1 MAKTLNVVELECSAC
16 GKKYDASIEQHLC
29 TCGKPLLARYDLR
42 RAAATLNLESLKS
55 RPRTLWR
62 YAEVLPNDPAVSL
75 GEGMT
80 ALVHAERLGAS
91 IHCGQGGMQRLY
103 VKDEGLNPTGSFK
116 ARGMT
121 TAVSRAKQLGAKAL
135 AAPTAGNAGGALAAY
150 AAAAGL
156 PAVIVMPADTPAANV
171 MECQAFG
178 AKVVKLN
185 GLISDC
191 GKYVAEHKDRE
202 GWYDVST
209 LKEPYRIEGKKTMGY
224 ELWEQ
229 FAGKLPHVILYPTGG
244 GVGLIGMCKAFDE
257 MQEMGWIGSERPRMV
272 AVQAEG
278 CAPIV
283 KAWEAHQN
291 SAAFFQNASTIASG
305 LRVPGPLG
313 DLLILSMLRQT
324 KGTALTVTDEEMLKA
339 GRELASLEGIF
350 AAPEGAATVIAARKL
365 AASGW
370 IKPEETVVLF
380 NTGTG
385 YKYAEAW
392 QRALQ
397 SAPLGNGMATRRLY
411 YDDAFEK
418 EFTA

>member
-1 MAKTLNVVELECSAC
+1 MAKPLNVVELECSAC

-42 RAAATLNLESLKS
+42 HAALTLTLESLQS

-75 GEGMT
+75 GEGLT

-91 IHCGQGGMQRLY
+91 IVCGQGGRCAQGGLQRLY
-103 VKDEGLNPTGSFK
+103 IKDEGLNPTGSFK

-121 TAVSRAKQLGAKAL
+121 AAVSRAKQLGAKAL

-229 FAGKLPHVILYPTGG
+229 FGGKLPDVILYPTGG

-272 AVQAEG
+272 VVQAEG

-283 KAWEAHQN
+283 RAWLAHQS
-291 SAAFFQNASTIASG
+291 SAQFFANAATIASG

-324 KGTALTVTDEEMLKA
+324 KGTALTVTDEEMLRA

-350 AAPEGAATVIAARKL
+350 AAPEGAATVIATRKL

-370 IKPEETVVLF
+370 ILPEETVVLF

-397 SAPLGNGMATRRLY
+397 SAGGGAL
-411 YDDAFEK
+411 
-418 EFTA
+418 

>member
-1 MAKTLNVVELECSAC
+1 MNKPLNVLELECSAC
-16 GKKYDASIEQHLC
+16 GKKYDANVEQHLC

-42 RAAATLNLESLKS
+42 RASATLTLENLKA

-62 YAEVLPNDPAVSL
+62 YAEVLPNDPPVSL

-80 ALVHAERLGAS
+80 ALVPVPRLGAS
-91 IHCGQGGMQRLY
+91 MGLQRLY

-121 TAVSRAKQLGAKAL
+121 AAVTRAKQLGAKAL

-156 PAVIVMPADTPAANV
+156 PAVIVMPADTPVANV

-229 FAGKLPHVILYPTGG
+229 FEGKLPDVILYPTGG

-257 MQEMGWIGSERPRMV
+257 MQEMGWIGAARPRMV

-283 KAWEAHQN
+283 RAWEAHQD
-291 SAAFFQNASTIASG
+291 SAEFFKNAATIASG

-313 DLLILSMLRQT
+313 DLLILSKLRQT
-324 KGTALTVTDEEMLKA
+324 KGTALTVSDEEMLHA

-370 IKPEETVVLF
+370 IAPHESVVLF

-397 SAPLGNGMATRRLY
+397 SAQPV
-411 YDDAFEK
+411 
-418 EFTA
+418 

>member
-1 MAKTLNVVELECSAC
+1 MATHRNVVELECSQC
-16 GKKYDASIEQHLC
+16 GKKYDATAEQHWC
-29 TCGKPLLARYDLR
+29 TCGKPLLARYDLK
-42 RAAATLNLESLKS
+42 RAAKTLTLKDLS
-55 RPRTLWR
+55 ARPRTLWR
-62 YAEVLPNDPAVSL
+62 YREVLPDGDPVTL

-80 ALVHAERLGAS
+80 PLVHALRLGAS
-91 IHCGQGGMQRLY
+91 MGLKHLY

-121 TAVSRAKQLGAKAL
+121 AAVTRAKQLGAKAL

-150 AAAAGL
+150 AAAAGI
-156 PAVIVMPADTPAANV
+156 PAVIVMPADTPSANV

-178 AKVVKLN
+178 AKVIKLN

-209 LKEPYRIEGKKTMGY
+209 LKEPYRVEGQKTMGY
-224 ELWEQ
+224 ELWEP
-229 FAGKLPHVILYPTGG
+229 FGGKLPDVILYPTGG

-257 MQEMGWIGSERPRMV
+257 MQEMGWIGTERPRMV
-272 AVQAEG
+272 SVQAEG

-283 KAWEAHQN
+283 RAWEAHQN
-291 SAAFFQNASTIASG
+291 SAQFFPNAATIASG

-313 DLLILSMLRQT
+313 DLLILSMLPQT
-324 KGTALTVTDEEMLKA
+324 KAPSLTVTGDEMLHA
-339 GRELASLEGIF
+339 ALELASTEGIF
-350 AAPEGAATVIAARKL
+350 AAPEGAAPVIAASKL
-365 AASGW
+365 ATSGW
-370 IKPEETVVLF
+370 IKPKETVVLF

-397 SAPLGNGMATRRLY
+397 PAGGGAL
-411 YDDAFEK
+411 
-418 EFTA
+418 

>member
-1 MAKTLNVVELECSAC
+1 MAKPSNIVELECSAC
-16 GKKYDASIEQHLC
+16 GKKHDPSREQHLC

-42 RAAATLNLESLKS
+42 RAAATLTLESLKT

-62 YAEVLPNDPAVSL
+62 YAEVLPNDPPVSL

-80 ALVHAERLGAS
+80 ALVHTERLGAS
-91 IHCGQGGMQRLY
+91 MGLKRLY

-121 TAVSRAKQLGAKAL
+121 AAVTRAKQLGAKAL

-156 PAVIVMPADTPAANV
+156 PAVIVMPADTPSANV

-209 LKEPYRIEGKKTMGY
+209 LKEPYRVEGKKTMGY

-229 FAGKLPHVILYPTGG
+229 FGGKLPDVILYPTGG
-244 GVGLIGMCKAFDE
+244 GVGLIGMCKALDE

-283 KAWEAHQN
+283 KAWEAHQD
-291 SAAFFQNASTIASG
+291 SAQFFPNAATIASG

-313 DLLILSMLRQT
+313 DHLILSMLRQT
-324 KGTALTVTDEEMLKA
+324 NGTAITVTDDEMLQA

-365 AASGW
+365 AASAW
-370 IKPEETVVLF
+370 IKPQDRVVLF

-397 SAPLGNGMATRRLY
+397 SAQT
-411 YDDAFEK
+411 E
-418 EFTA
+418 

>member
-1 MAKTLNVVELECSAC
+1 MTTATNVVGLECSEC
-16 GKKYDASIEQHLC
+16 GKKYDAAVEQQLC
-29 TCGKPLLARYDLR
+29 SCGRPLLVRYDLKK
-42 RAAATLNLESLKS
+42 AAATLNLKALEG

-62 YAEVLPNDPAVSL
+62 YAEVLPGGEAVSL

-80 ALVHAERLGAS
+80 PLLAAPRLGTAM
-91 IHCGQGGMQRLY
+91 GVPRLF

-121 TAVSRAKQLGAKAL
+121 AAVTRAKHFGAKAL

-156 PAVIVMPADTPAANV
+156 PAVIAMPADTPSANV
-171 MECQAFG
+171 MECKAFG
-178 AKVVKLN
+178 AKVVMIN

-191 GKYVAEHKDRE
+191 GKYVAENKDRE

-209 LKEPYRIEGKKTMGY
+209 LKEPYRVEGKKTMGY

-229 FAGKLPHVILYPTGG
+229 FGGKLPDVILYPTGG

-257 MQEMGWIGSERPRMV
+257 MQEMGWIDAERPRMV
-272 AVQAEG
+272 VVQAAG

-283 KAWEAHQN
+283 KAWEAQKD
-291 SAAFFQNASTIASG
+291 SAEFFANAATMASG

-313 DLLILSMLRQT
+313 DRMMLRMLKQT
-324 KGTALTVTDEEMLKA
+324 GGTALSVTDEEMLSA
-339 GRELASLEGIF
+339 GKELASTEGVF
-350 AAPEGAATVIAARKL
+350 AAPEGAATVAGARKL
-365 AASGW
+365 AAAGW
-370 IKPEETVVLF
+370 IKAGESVVLF

-392 QRALQ
+392 QRAL
-397 SAPLGNGMATRRLY
+397 GG
-411 YDDAFEK
+411 
-418 EFTA
+418 

>member
-1 MAKTLNVVELECSAC
+1 MPRGTQAIACRQRIAKKACVKLSPMTKQSNVLELECSAC
-16 GKKYDASIEQHLC
+16 SKNYDSSIEQHLC
-29 TCGKPLLARYDLR
+29 TCGKPLYAKYDLK
-42 RAAATLNLESLKS
+42 RAAATLTLESLKS
-55 RPRTLWR
+55 RPHTLWR
-62 YAEVLPNDPAVSL
+62 YAEVLPNDPPVTL

-80 ALVHAERLGAS
+80 ALVPAKRLGAS
-91 IHCGQGGMQRLY
+91 LGVSNLL

-121 TAVSRAKQLGAKAL
+121 AAVTRAKQLNAKAL
-135 AAPTAGNAGGALAAY
+135 VAPTAGNAGGALAAY
-150 AAAAGL
+150 AAAAGI
-156 PAVIVMPADTPAANV
+156 PAVIVMPADTPSANV
-171 MECQAFG
+171 MECLAFG
-178 AKVVKLN
+178 AKVIKIN

-191 GKYVAEHKDRE
+191 GKYVSEHKQRE

-229 FAGKLPHVILYPTGG
+229 LGGKLPDVIFYPTGG

-257 MQEMGWIGSERPRMV
+257 MEEMGWIEGERPRMV

-283 KAWEAHQN
+283 KAWEGQRAT
-291 SAAFFQNASTIASG
+291 SEFFQNAATLASG

-313 DLLILSMLRQT
+313 DFLILRMLKQT
-324 KGTALTVTDEEMLKA
+324 HGTALTVTDEEMLHSGK
-339 GRELASLEGIF
+339 ELASLEGIF
-350 AAPEGAATVIAARKL
+350 AAPEGAATVSATRKL

-370 IKPEETVVLF
+370 IRPHETVVLF

-385 YKYAEAW
+385 YKYSEAW

-397 SAPLGNGMATRRLY
+397 A
-411 YDDAFEK
+411 
-418 EFTA
+418 

>member
-1 MAKTLNVVELECSAC
+1 MAKASNIRELECSAC
-16 GKKYDASIEQHLC
+16 GKKYDASLEQHLC

-42 RAAATLNLESLKS
+42 QAAKTLTLENLKS

-62 YAEVLPNDPAVSL
+62 YAEVLPNDPPVSL

-80 ALVHAERLGAS
+80 ALVHAERLGWS
-91 IHCGQGGMQRLY
+91 MGLESLY
-103 VKDEGLNPTGSFK
+103 IKDEGLNPTGSFK

-121 TAVSRAKQLGAKAL
+121 AAVSRAKQLGAKAL

-156 PAVIVMPADTPAANV
+156 PSVIVMPADTPAANV

-209 LKEPYRIEGKKTMGY
+209 LKEPYRVEGKKTMGY

-229 FAGKLPHVILYPTGG
+229 FEGKLPDVILYPTGG

-257 MQEMGWIGSERPRMV
+257 MQEMGWIDSNRPRMV

-283 KAWEAHQN
+283 RAWEAHQN
-291 SAAFFQNASTIASG
+291 NAQFFQNAATIASG

-324 KGTALTVTDEEMLKA
+324 KGTALAVTDEELLHA
-339 GRELASLEGIF
+339 GRELASFEGIF

-370 IKPEETVVLF
+370 IKPHETVVLF

-385 YKYAEAW
+385 YKYPEAW

-397 SAPLGNGMATRRLY
+397 V
-411 YDDAFEK
+411 
-418 EFTA
+418 

>member
-42 RAAATLNLESLKS
+42 GAATLTLDRLKT

-91 IHCGQGGMQRLY
+91 IQCGQGGLQRLY
-103 VKDEGLNPTGSFK
+103 IKDEGLNPTGSFK

-121 TAVSRAKQLGAKAL
+121 TAVSRAKQLGAKVL

-156 PAVIVMPADTPAANV
+156 PAVIVMPSDTPSANV

-229 FAGKLPHVILYPTGG
+229 FGGKLPGVILYPTGG

-257 MQEMGWIGSERPRMV
+257 MQEMGWIGAERPRMV

-283 KAWEAHQN
+283 RAWEAHQN
-291 SAAFFQNASTIASG
+291 SAQFFPNAATIASG

-313 DLLILSMLRQT
+313 DVLILSMLRQT
-324 KGTALTVTDEEMLKA
+324 NGTALTVTDEEMLHA

-350 AAPEGAATVIAARKL
+350 AAPEGAATVIATRKL

-380 NTGTG
+380 NTGSG

-397 SAPLGNGMATRRLY
+397 SAGGGAL
-411 YDDAFEK
+411 
-418 EFTA
+418 

>member
-1 MAKTLNVVELECSAC
+1 MTAATNVLTLECSAC
-16 GKKYDASIEQHLC
+16 GKKYDARAEQHLC
-29 TCGKPLLARYDLR
+29 ACGKPLLARYDLQ
-42 RAAATLNLESLKS
+42 RAERTLTLKNLQS
-55 RPRTLWR
+55 RPKNLWR
-62 YAEVLPNDPAVSL
+62 YNEVLPDGDPVTL

-80 ALVHAERLGAS
+80 ALVHAARLGGGMGLERLY
-91 IHCGQGGMQRLY
+91 I
-103 VKDEGLNPTGSFK
+103 KDEGLNPTGSFK
-116 ARGMT
+116 ARGMSA
-121 TAVSRAKQLGAKAL
+121 AVTRAKQLGAKTL

-156 PAVIVMPADTPAANV
+156 GAVIVMPADTPSANV
-171 MECQAFG
+171 LECRAFG

-191 GKYVAEHKDRE
+191 GKYVAERKDRE

-209 LKEPYRIEGKKTMGY
+209 LKEPYRVEGKKTMGY

-229 FAGKLPHVILYPTGG
+229 FGGTLPEVILYPTGG

-257 MQEMGWIGSERPRMV
+257 MQEMGWIGEARPRMI

-283 KAWEAHQN
+283 RAWEAHRE
-291 SAAFFQNASTIASG
+291 AAEFFANAATVASG

-313 DLLILSMLRQT
+313 DQLMLRMLRQT
-324 KGTALTVTDEEMLKA
+324 KGTALTVSDDEMLQA
-339 GRELASLEGIF
+339 GKELASSEGIF
-350 AAPEGAATVIAARKL
+350 AAPEGAATVSAARKL
-365 AASGW
+365 AGSGW
-370 IKPEETVVLF
+370 IKPKETVVLF

-385 YKYAEAW
+385 YKYSEAW

-397 SAPLGNGMATRRLY
+397 V
-411 YDDAFEK
+411 
-418 EFTA
+418 

>member
-1 MAKTLNVVELECSAC
+1 MAKSLNVLELECSAC
-16 GKKYDASIEQHLC
+16 GKKYDASVAQHLC

-42 RAAATLNLESLKS
+42 RAAATLTLENLKT
-55 RPRTLWR
+55 RARTLWR
-62 YAEVLPNDPAVSL
+62 YAEVLPNDPPVSL

-91 IHCGQGGMQRLY
+91 IRCGQGSLERLY

-150 AAAAGL
+150 AAAAGI
-156 PAVIVMPADTPAANV
+156 PAVIVMPADTPVANV

-178 AKVVKLN
+178 AKVIKLN

-191 GKYVAEHKDRE
+191 GKYVAEHKDHE

-209 LKEPYRIEGKKTMGY
+209 LKEPYRVEGKKTMGY

-229 FAGKLPHVILYPTGG
+229 FGGKLPDVILYPTGG

-257 MQEMGWIGSERPRMV
+257 MQEMGWIGAERPRMV

-283 KAWEAHQN
+283 RAWEAHQN
-291 SAAFFQNASTIASG
+291 AAQFFPNAATVASG

-313 DLLILSMLRQT
+313 DVLILSMLRQT
-324 KGTALTVTDEEMLKA
+324 RGTALTVTDEEMLHA

-350 AAPEGAATVIAARKL
+350 AAPEGAATVIATRKL

-370 IKPEETVVLF
+370 IKPEERVVLF

-397 SAPLGNGMATRRLY
+397 SAATGQ
-411 YDDAFEK
+411 
-418 EFTA
+418 

>member
-1 MAKTLNVVELECSAC
+1 MATSSFETGSALTHLECSAC
-16 GKKYDASIEQHLC
+16 GRKHDADRLQNLC
-29 TCGKPLLARYDLR
+29 PDCGKVLLARYDLPR
-42 RAAATLNLESLKS
+42 VARTLSREAVAA
-55 RPRTLWR
+55 RPRGMWR
-62 YAEVLPNDPAVSL
+62 WRELLPVRDARHVVSL
-75 GEGMT
+75 GEGDSPLLP
-80 ALVHAERLGAS
+80 APRLGARA
-91 IHCGQGGMQRLY
+91 GLKRLLL
-103 VKDEGLNPTGSFK
+103 KDESSNPTGSFK

-121 TAVSRAKQLGAKAL
+121 AAVTRAKQLGAKAL

-156 PAVIVMPADTPAANV
+156 PAVIVMPADTPSANV

-178 AKVVKLN
+178 AQVVKLN

-191 GKYVAEHKDRE
+191 GKYVAGRKDRE

-209 LKEPYRIEGKKTMGY
+209 LKEPYRVEGKKTMGY

-229 FAGKLPHVILYPTGG
+229 FGGRLPHVILYPTGG

-257 MQEMGWIGSERPRMV
+257 MQEMGWIGAERPRMV

-283 KAWEAHQN
+283 KAWEAHRE
-291 SAAFFQNASTIASG
+291 SAEFFQNAATIASG

-313 DLLILSMLRQT
+313 DLLILKMLKQT
-324 KGTALTVTDEEMLKA
+324 KGTALTVTDTEMLEA
-339 GRELASLEGIF
+339 GRELARLEGIF
-350 AAPEGAATVIAARKL
+350 AAPEGAATAIAARKL

-370 IKPEETVVLF
+370 IRPSDNVVLF

-385 YKYAEAW
+385 YKYSEAW

-397 SAPLGNGMATRRLY
+397 A
-411 YDDAFEK
+411 
-418 EFTA
+418 

>member
-1 MAKTLNVVELECSAC
+1 MITATNILELECTNC
-16 GKKYDASIEQHLC
+16 GKKFDAGVEQHVC
-29 TCGKPLLARYDLR
+29 ICGKPLFAHYDLK
-42 RAAATLNLESLKS
+42 RAAETLNLKNLSK

-62 YAEVLPNDPAVSL
+62 YAEVLPEGEAVTL

-80 ALVHAERLGAS
+80 PLLAASRLGTS
-91 IHCGQGGMQRLY
+91 MGLQHLY

-121 TAVSRAKQLGAKAL
+121 AAVTRAKQLGARTL

-156 PAVIVMPADTPAANV
+156 AAVIVMPSDTPAANV

-178 AKVVKLN
+178 AKVIKLD

-191 GKYVAEHKDRE
+191 GKYVAERKDHE

-209 LKEPYRIEGKKTMGY
+209 LKEPYRVEGKKTMGY

-229 FAGKLPHVILYPTGG
+229 FGAKLPGVILYPTGG

-257 MQEMGWIGSERPRMV
+257 MQEMGWIGAERPRMV

-283 KAWEAHQN
+283 KAWEAHRDKADFFPN
-291 SAAFFQNASTIASG
+291 AATMASG

-313 DLLILSMLRQT
+313 DLLILRMLKQT
-324 KGTALTVTDEEMLKA
+324 QGTALTVTDDEMLQA
-339 GRELASLEGIF
+339 GKELASQEGIF
-350 AAPEGAATVIAARKL
+350 AAPEGAATVSAARKL
-365 AASGW
+365 ASSGW

-397 SAPLGNGMATRRLY
+397 S
-411 YDDAFEK
+411 
-418 EFTA
+418 

>member
-1 MAKTLNVVELECSAC
+1 MNVVELECSEC
-16 GKKYDASIEQHLC
+16 GKKYDAGIEQHLC
-29 TCGKPLLARYDLR
+29 TCGRPLFARYDLK
-42 RAAATLNLESLKS
+42 RAARTLNLANLSG
-55 RPRTLWR
+55 RPRSLWR
-62 YAEVLPNDPAVSL
+62 YAEVLPDSDGTVSL
-75 GEGMT
+75 GEGLT
-80 ALVHAERLGAS
+80 ALLPAPRLGAA
-91 IHCGQGGMQRLY
+91 IGLKRLY

-121 TAVSRAKQLGAKAL
+121 AAVTRARQLGAKAL

-156 PAVIVMPADTPAANV
+156 PAVIVMPSDTPAANV

-178 AKVVKLN
+178 ATVVKLD

-191 GKYVAEHKDRE
+191 GKYVAERKDRE

-209 LKEPYRIEGKKTMGY
+209 LKEPYRVEGKKTMGY

-229 FAGKLPHVILYPTGG
+229 FGAKLPDVILYPTGG

-283 KAWEAHQN
+283 KAWEAQQA
-291 SAAFFQNASTIASG
+291 SAEFFPNAATMASG

-313 DLLILSMLRQT
+313 DRLILRMLRKT
-324 KGTALTVTDEEMLKA
+324 KGTALTVSDEEMLQA
-339 GRELASLEGIF
+339 GKELASLEGLF
-350 AAPEGAATVIAARKL
+350 AAPEGAATVSGARKL
-365 AASGW
+365 AAAGW
-370 IKPEETVVLF
+370 IGPDETVVLF

-385 YKYAEAW
+385 YKYTEAW
-392 QRALQ
+392 QRAL
-397 SAPLGNGMATRRLY
+397 RR
-411 YDDAFEK
+411 
-418 EFTA
+418 

>member
-1 MAKTLNVVELECSAC
+1 MFMTASANVLELYCSAC
-16 GKKYDASIEQHLC
+16 AKKYDPAVEQHLC
-29 TCGKPLLARYDLR
+29 TCGKPLLARYDLK
-42 RAAATLNLESLKS
+42 RAAATLSLKNLS
-55 RPRTLWR
+55 TRPRTLWR
-62 YAEVLPNDPAVSL
+62 YAEVLPDGASVTL

-80 ALVHAERLGAS
+80 ALLHAARLGS
-91 IHCGQGGMQRLY
+91 SMGLSRLY

-121 TAVSRAKQLGAKAL
+121 VAVTRAKQLGAKAL

-191 GKYVAEHKDRE
+191 GKYVAERKDRE

-209 LKEPYRIEGKKTMGY
+209 LKEPYRVEGKKTMGY

-229 FAGKLPHVILYPTGG
+229 FDGKLPDVIIYPTGG

-257 MQEMGWIGSERPRMV
+257 MQEMGWIGAARPRMV
-272 AVQAEG
+272 AVQAQG

-283 KAWEAHQN
+283 KAFEAHRD
-291 SAAFFQNASTIASG
+291 SAEFFPNAATMASG

-313 DLLILSMLRQT
+313 DLLMLRMLRET
-324 KGTALTVTDEEMLKA
+324 KGTALAVSDEEMLQA

-350 AAPEGAATVIAARKL
+350 AAPEGAATAIAARKL

-370 IKPEETVVLF
+370 IKPDETVVLF

-385 YKYAEAW
+385 YKYTEAW

-397 SAPLGNGMATRRLY
+397 S
-411 YDDAFEK
+411 
-418 EFTA
+418 